1 MTELLQLIAEL
12 ETFARDMRS
21 ESEFI
26 RTPPLTREEIAVV
39 ASYRRMMEE
48 RDEDRSGNGV

>member
-12 ETFARDMRS
+12 ETFARGMHS
-21 ESEFI
+21 KAEFI

-48 RDEDRSGNGV
+48 QDERN

>member
-26 RTPPLTREEIAVV
+26 RTPQLTREEIAVV

-48 RDEDRSGNGV
+48 QDE

>member
-1 MTELLQLIAEL
+1 MTVITQLVQQLEAMARSAREGDSIPTPLLN
-12 ETFARDMRS
+12 
-21 ESEFI
+21 
-26 RTPPLTREEIAVV
+26 REEIAVV